1 MSGIPP
7 RRAVLLAGL
16 LGLLGALLGG
26 LGECALHYSQSG
38 YAGAETYRFFVQVAP
53 WRLTLGHFLSVFSI
67 PLYFAGYWHLYER
80 LRPAPQWARLCILL
94 LGLYA
99 FTLGDVWLGSRVYLA
114 QLAQAL
120 AAAES
125 TGAQESARTLS
136 GLLSQASYYNENILI
151 GVRLGVLGISLLYA
165 VLVLR
170 GQTGYPR
177 WMAALNPILLVALA
191 FLLYLA
197 APSVGGI
204 LMPVAMN
211 FAHLLFFTASVIV
224 SDRGA
229 RPSSPHRDAQSA
241 GGPQ

>member
-1 MSGIPP
+1 MSQIPP
-7 RRAVLLAGL
+7 RRSVLLAGW
-16 LGLLGALLGG
+16 LGVLGALLGG

-38 YAGAETYRFFVQVAP
+38 YADAETYRFFIQVAP
-53 WRLTLGHFLSVFSI
+53 WRLTVGHFLAVFTI

-80 LRPAPQWARLCILL
+80 LRPAPQWARLSVLL

-125 TGAQESARTLS
+125 TGAPEPVRVLS
-136 GLLSQASYYNENILI
+136 GLLAQASFYNENILI

-165 VLVLR
+165 VFVLR
-170 GQTGYPR
+170 GRTSYPR

-197 APSVGGI
+197 APPVGGI

-211 FAHLLFFTASVIV
+211 FAHLVFFTASVIV
-224 SDRGA
+224 PDHGQRA
-229 RPSSPHRDAQSA
+229 RSA
-241 GGPQ
+241 L